1 MTVFQLIAAGGI
13 PMSKAQELFSQALG
27 LEYDY
32 DFVKAKEIYGEIMAH
47 FRDDPVAE
55 KAAFRLEDMDDLIA
69 EKELYQRIDE
79 NGKRVL
85 TDIGLNIGESP
96 VLMELLMGA
105 DAIDFDNETAPFV
118 PIKRE
123 YIDRCLEQVPRKM
136 PGDPGLNTFGTG
148 ATPPFLKR
156 KDDDDL
162 RSANR
167 AEFEEIVKVVA
178 ENQDVVGIFSLPVAN
193 DKKSISLY
201 EVAKLMEGA
210 YPGLKMTTTKGMSD
224 EEITFLTGKDHWVD
238 GTSLITSLAPM
249 ETMIEPFLRTAR
261 AGNNLLLLDLTI
273 AGMSGAGS
281 PEALLT
287 QIHAQVMFMMIV
299 AQTVNPGILCM
310 HGGIPGVTEAGGDLS
325 YSSPYQPLINA
336 AMARVNT
343 WVAKF
348 PSAQSGGSTSFPE
361 VTQQAVV
368 ESELSRNTLRKY
380 GVHIVRHAMGALGSL
395 NFFSLDKFIDDCE
408 RERKAQKIFDEAPK
422 DKGIIPLYFPADEE
436 TMAGIMEIAEKG
448 SPQAADHTLRNVESF
463 MKWENVINEKARRKL
478 YYPQLNDTV
487 IEMISRG
494 DEIP

>member
-1 MTVFQLIAAGGI
+1 
-13 PMSKAQELFSQALG
+13 MSKAQELFNQAL
-27 LEYDY
+27 EREFDY
-32 DFVKAKEIYGEIMAH
+32 DFVKAKEIYGEIMDH

-55 KAAFRLEDMDDLIA
+55 KATFRLEDMDDLIA
-69 EKELYQRIDE
+69 EKEIYTRIDE
-79 NGKRVL
+79 NGKQVL
-85 TDIGLNIGESP
+85 TEIGLNIGESP
-96 VLMELLMGA
+96 VLMDLLMAA

-118 PIKRE
+118 PLKRE
-123 YIDRCLEQVPRKM
+123 YVDRCLEQVPRKM

-162 RSANR
+162 RSASR

-178 ENQDVVGIFSLPVAN
+178 KNQDAVGIFSLPVAN

-281 PEALLT
+281 PESLLT

-299 AQTVNPGILCM
+299 AQTVKPGIFCM
-310 HGGIPGVTEAGGDLS
+310 HGGIPGVLASGDLS

-343 WVAKF
+343 WITKF
-348 PSAQSGGSTSFPE
+348 PSAQSGGSTTLIDVGSE
-361 VTQQAVV
+361 AVS
-368 ESELSRNTLRKY
+368 ESELSRNTMRKY
-380 GVHIVRHAMGALGSL
+380 GVHVVRHAMGVLGSL
-395 NFFSLDKFIDDCE
+395 NFFSLEKFEADCE
-408 RERKAQKIFDEAPK
+408 RERQARAVYDNLPK
-422 DKGIIPLYFPADEE
+422 DKGVIPMYFPADD
-436 TMAGIMEIAEKG
+436 TAVAGIQEIAEKG
-448 SPQAADHTLRNVESF
+448 NPRNADHTLRNVDSF
-463 MKWENVINEKARRKL
+463 RLWEDAINQAAKKKL
-478 YYPQLNDTV
+478 YYPQISDTV
-487 IEMISRG
+487 IESIGRG
-494 DEIP
+494 DMIP

>member
-1 MTVFQLIAAGGI
+1 
-13 PMSKAQELFSQALG
+13 MSKAQELFEQALER
-27 LEYDY
+27 EYDY
-32 DFVKAKEIYGEIMAH
+32 DFIKAKEIYGEIMAH

-69 EKELYQRIDE
+69 EKKIYQRIDE

-85 TDIGLNIGESP
+85 TEIGLNIGESP
-96 VLMELLMGA
+96 VLMELLMTA

-118 PIKRE
+118 PLKRE

-193 DKKSISLY
+193 DKKSISLF
-201 EVAKLMEGA
+201 EVAKLMEAA

-281 PEALLT
+281 PESLLT

-299 AQTVNPGILCM
+299 AQTVNPGIFCM
-310 HGGIPGVTEAGGDLS
+310 HGGIPGVLTTGDLS

-343 WVAKF
+343 WITKF
-348 PSAQSGGSTSFPE
+348 PSAQSGGSTTLIDVNQEAIS
-361 VTQQAVV
+361 
-368 ESELSRNTLRKY
+368 ESELSRNTMRKY
-380 GVHIVRHAMGALGSL
+380 GVHVVRHAMGVLGSL
-395 NFFSLDKFIDDCE
+395 NFFSLEKFQADCE
-408 RERKAQKIFDEAPK
+408 RERKDRAIYDNLPK
-422 DKGIIPLYFPADEE
+422 DKGVIPMYFPADDTAVE
-436 TMAGIMEIAEKG
+436 GIREIAEKG
-448 SPQAADHTLRNVESF
+448 NPRNADHTLRNVDSF
-463 MKWENVINEKARRKL
+463 RLWEDAINQAAKKKL
-478 YYPQLNDTV
+478 YYPQISDTV
-487 IEMISRG
+487 IESISRG
-494 DEIP
+494 DMIP